1 MKALFFFFLLTFSTV
16 GFSQT
21 NQTYEYMSMT
31 QSYNSIKL
39 NKNSESFEIID
50 IRKEMIEKSNLDF
63 SPLLKRIQEYEEQG
77 WEFVTNNVFCE
88 GNESSPQNY
97 VLMRRKK

>member
-31 QSYNSIKL
+31 FGEGKIEL
-39 NKNSESFEIID
+39 NKNSESFEVID
-50 IRKEMIEKSNLDF
+50 VKAEQISKSRFDI
-63 SPLLKRIQEYEEQG
+63 SPLLKRIQEYEKQG
-77 WEFVTNNVFCE
+77 WEFVSNNIFIVAN
-88 GNESSPQNY
+88 GTTYNS

>member
-1 MKALFFFFLLTFSTV
+1 MKILIFFFLLTFSSV
-16 GFSQT
+16 GFSET
-21 NQTYEYMSMT
+21 NQTYEYMAMT

-50 IRKEMIEKSNLDF
+50 IKKELLGNYDF
-63 SPLLKRIQEYEEQG
+63 SPLLKRIQEYEKQG
-77 WEFVTNNVFCE
+77 WEIVSNNVYCE
-88 GNESSPQNY
+88 GNGSTPQNY